1 VSTQGTDAAAP
12 DVPHR
17 PQQFRAAQS
26 TSRAQTPGIVS
37 VNGSRT
43 ETLSVSSAAAYIE
56 ELKGHR
62 PNPAT
67 LFRWMQQ
74 GRLHSFHI
82 GRRKFTTRAA
92 VQQLL
97 ESFNAPK
104 PAPQA
109 AAQPRADV
117 AQAGAEAA
125 ARIAGL
131 EG

>member
-1 VSTQGTDAAAP
+1 VHS
-12 DVPHR
+12 
-17 PQQFRAAQS
+17 
-26 TSRAQTPGIVS
+26 SRS
-37 VNGSRT
+37 
-43 ETLSVSSAAAYIE
+43 ETLSVSAVSTYIH

-97 ESFNAPK
+97 ESFNAAP

-109 AAQPRADV
+109 ERQPRADV
-117 AQAGAEAA
+117 AEAGEAAA

>member
-1 VSTQGTDAAAP
+1 M
-12 DVPHR
+12 
-17 PQQFRAAQS
+17 
-26 TSRAQTPGIVS
+26 
-37 VNGSRT
+37 NGSKT
-43 ETLSVSSAAAYIE
+43 ETLSVSAAAAYIE

-74 GRLHSFHI
+74 GRLRSFHI
-82 GRRKFTTRAA
+82 GRRKFTTREA

-97 ESFNAPK
+97 ESFNAAK
-104 PAPQA
+104 TAPQSE
-109 AAQPRADV
+109 AQPRADV

>member
-1 VSTQGTDAAAP
+1 MHSSSNEALSASAVST
-12 DVPHR
+12 
-17 PQQFRAAQS
+17 
-26 TSRAQTPGIVS
+26 
-37 VNGSRT
+37 
-43 ETLSVSSAAAYIE
+43 YIKE
-56 ELKGHR
+56 VKGHR

-67 LFRWMQQ
+67 VFRWMQQ
-74 GRLHSFHI
+74 GRLRSFHI
-82 GRRKFTTRAA
+82 GRRRFTTREA

>member
-1 VSTQGTDAAAP
+1 MHS
-12 DVPHR
+12 
-17 PQQFRAAQS
+17 PQIGQM
-26 TSRAQTPGIVS
+26 PGIVS

-43 ETLSVSSAAAYIE
+43 ETLSVSAACTYIH

-82 GRRKFTTRAA
+82 GRRRFTTRAA

-97 ESFNAPK
+97 ESFNAAREAQ
-104 PAPQA
+104 PAEP
-109 AAQPRADV
+109 QPRADV
-117 AQAGAEAA
+117 VQAGEAAA
-125 ARIAGL
+125 ARIAGM

>member
-1 VSTQGTDAAAP
+1 MGY
-12 DVPHR
+12 
-17 PQQFRAAQS
+17 AQRNPVHS
-26 TSRAQTPGIVS
+26 
-37 VNGSRT
+37 SRT
-43 ETLSVSSAAAYIE
+43 EALSASAAAAYIH

-74 GRLHSFHI
+74 GKLASFHI
-82 GRRKFTTRAA
+82 GHRKFTTREA

-97 ESFNAPK
+97 ESFNAAK
-104 PAPQA
+104 TAPQSE
-109 AAQPRADV
+109 AQPRADV

>member
-1 VSTQGTDAAAP
+1 MHS
-12 DVPHR
+12 
-17 PQQFRAAQS
+17 
-26 TSRAQTPGIVS
+26 SRS
-37 VNGSRT
+37 
-43 ETLSVSSAAAYIE
+43 ETLSVSAAAAYIE

-97 ESFNAPK
+97 ESFNAAP

-109 AAQPRADV
+109 ERQPRADV
-117 AQAGAEAA
+117 AEAGEAA
-125 ARIAGL
+125 AARVTGM

>member
-1 VSTQGTDAAAP
+1 MLGT
-12 DVPHR
+12 
-17 PQQFRAAQS
+17 RADS
-26 TSRAQTPGIVS
+26 P
-37 VNGSRT
+37 
-43 ETLSVSSAAAYIE
+43 LSAAAAATYIE

-97 ESFNAPK
+97 ESFNAEK
-104 PAPQA
+104 PAAQA
-109 AAQPRADV
+109 EAQPRADV

>member
-1 VSTQGTDAAAP
+1 MHS
-12 DVPHR
+12 
-17 PQQFRAAQS
+17 PQIGHL
-26 TSRAQTPGIVS
+26 PGIVS
-37 VNGSRT
+37 VNGSCT
-43 ETLSVSSAAAYIE
+43 ETLSVSAAAAYIH

-97 ESFNAPK
+97 ESFNAAP

-109 AAQPRADV
+109 ERQPRADV
-117 AQAGAEAA
+117 AEAGEAAA

>member
-1 VSTQGTDAAAP
+1 MAP
-12 DVPHR
+12 TGH
-17 PQQFRAAQS
+17 
-26 TSRAQTPGIVS
+26 
-37 VNGSRT
+37 
-43 ETLSVSSAAAYIE
+43 ETLSVSSAVAYIE

-74 GRLHSFHI
+74 GRLHSFYI

-97 ESFNAPK
+97 ESFNATK
-104 PAPQA
+104 PASHAEP
-109 AAQPRADV
+109 QPRADV
-117 AQAGAEAA
+117 AAAGAAAA
-125 ARIAGL
+125 ARIEGL

>member
-1 VSTQGTDAAAP
+1 M
-12 DVPHR
+12 
-17 PQQFRAAQS
+17 
-26 TSRAQTPGIVS
+26 I
-37 VNGSRT
+37 GSRT
-43 ETLSVSSAAAYIE
+43 EALSVSAVCRYIE

-67 LFRWMQQ
+67 VFRWMEQERLQ
-74 GRLHSFHI
+74 SFRIGRL
-82 GRRKFTTRAA
+82 RFTTRSA

-104 PAPQA
+104 PATTTA
-109 AAQPRADV
+109 APEPRADV
-117 AQAGAEAA
+117 AQAGVEAA

>member
-1 VSTQGTDAAAP
+1 MHS
-12 DVPHR
+12 
-17 PQQFRAAQS
+17 
-26 TSRAQTPGIVS
+26 SRS
-37 VNGSRT
+37 
-43 ETLSVSSAAAYIE
+43 ETLSVSAVSTFIH

-97 ESFNAPK
+97 ESFNATNA
-104 PAPQA
+104 APEA
-109 AAQPRADV
+109 EAPPRADV
-117 AQAGAEAA
+117 QQAGAEAA

-131 EG
+131 GG

>member
-1 VSTQGTDAAAP
+1 M
-12 DVPHR
+12 
-17 PQQFRAAQS
+17 
-26 TSRAQTPGIVS
+26 SRSIH
-37 VNGSRT
+37 
-43 ETLSVSSAAAYIE
+43 ETLSVSAAATYIE

>member
-1 VSTQGTDAAAP
+1 M
-12 DVPHR
+12 H
-17 PQQFRAAQS
+17 
-26 TSRAQTPGIVS
+26 
-37 VNGSRT
+37 GSCS
-43 ETLSVSSAAAYIE
+43 ETLSVSAAASYIH

-74 GRLHSFHI
+74 GRLRSFYI
-82 GRRKFTTRAA
+82 GRRKFTTREA
-92 VQQLL
+92 VLQLL
-97 ESFNAPK
+97 ESFNAEK

-109 AAQPRADV
+109 EAQPRADV

>member
-1 VSTQGTDAAAP
+1 M
-12 DVPHR
+12 H
-17 PQQFRAAQS
+17 
-26 TSRAQTPGIVS
+26 
-37 VNGSRT
+37 GSRT
-43 ETLSVSSAAAYIE
+43 DALSASAVSTYIE

-67 LFRWMQQ
+67 VFRWMQQ
-74 GRLHSFHI
+74 GRLRSFYI
-82 GRRKFTTRAA
+82 GRRKFTTREA

-97 ESFNAPK
+97 ESFNAEK
-104 PAPQA
+104 PVPHA

-131 EG
+131 ED